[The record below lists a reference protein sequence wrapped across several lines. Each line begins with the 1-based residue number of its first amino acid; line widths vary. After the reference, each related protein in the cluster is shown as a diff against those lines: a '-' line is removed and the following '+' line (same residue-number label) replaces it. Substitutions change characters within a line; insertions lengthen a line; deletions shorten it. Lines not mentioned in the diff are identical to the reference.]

1 MQKVAHTLIAGLL
14 VSLPGWAQT
23 VFPPANSTIDQ
34 QRPNIGC
41 DWGGGARNLR
51 LFLDGREWTQEA
63 NKNGGRIDLNPI
75 FDVGAGTHT
84 VESRATSLLG
94 LPISKIWN
102 FTISNPNGN
111 VNTNNPATR
120 VYPLADNVVN
130 ESRPRISADFPE
142 NVRQAR
148 AYLDGQE
155 VQPNVNGNNVSFLP
169 FQDLSRGTHQV
180 SIEANYQSG
189 ARATQNWAFNVRPNN
204 QGNNNNNNNN
214 SGQFIN
220 FSPSENG
227 QVNTT
232 RPQLSADFNAVM
244 DNLRLIVDKNDVTN
258 QAQISSNRISWN
270 PRYDLSPG
278 NHFVR
283 IEGRQTNNNQNAS
296 TEWSFNVA
304 PGSTNNGNWNNGNNG
319 NNGNWN
325 NGNNNNNNNNGN
337 WNNGNNQGNNPID
350 FGVDTP
356 NQNDRVNSSFRVQ
369 GSAEPDSNVRVSV
382 KPLPNKNKVAQFQG
396 RADANGNYNISVA
409 PAWATRG
416 MRLEVTTTV
425 LDRRGRALADPI
437 VIQVIRR

>member
-1 MQKVAHTLIAGLL
+1 MQKVAQTLIAGLM

-23 VFPPANSTIDQ
+23 VFPPANSTINQ
-34 QRPNIGC
+34 MRPSIGC

-75 FDVGAGTHT
+75 FDVGYGTHT

-94 LPISKIWN
+94 LPISKTWS
-102 FTISNPNGN
+102 FTIDNPNGN
-111 VNTNNPATR
+111 VNSNNPATR

-130 ESRPRISADFPE
+130 ESRPRVSADFPE

-155 VQPNVNGNNVSFLP
+155 VQANVNGNNVSFTP
-169 FQDLSRGTHQV
+169 YQDLNRGTHQV
-180 SIEANYQSG
+180 SVEATYQSG
-189 ARATQNWAFNVRPNN
+189 ARATQSWAFNVRPNN
-204 QGNNNNNNNN
+204 NNNGNNGNNGDGSWSQFTNILPMKGTDVNN
-214 SGQFIN
+214 
-220 FSPSENG
+220 P
-227 QVNTT
+227 
-232 RPQLSADFNAVM
+232 RPLVSTDLSSSM
-244 DNLRLIVDKNDVTN
+244 DNVRVYIDKNEVTN
-258 QAQISSNRISWN
+258 QAQISNNRIAWN
-270 PRYDLSPG
+270 PTYNLTPG
-278 NHFVR
+278 THEVR
-283 IEGRQTNNNQNAS
+283 IEGRQTNNNQFANAV
-296 TEWSFNVA
+296 WQFNVA
-304 PGSTNNGNWNNGNNG
+304 PYNNNGNWDNGNNGNWNNGNNG
-319 NNGNWN
+319 NNNGNWN
-325 NGNNNNNNNNGN
+325 NGNNN
-337 WNNGNNQGNNPID
+337 GNNQVD

-356 NQNDRVNSSFRVQ
+356 NQGDRVNPSFRVQ

-396 RADANGNYNISVA
+396 KADANGNYNISVA